1 MRYTNFSEKYNCL
14 YINSNQLLP
23 DTSGMTFKES
33 YKARKE
39 AFKKTYE
46 ERLKLYANNEC
57 RKEVEE
63 ELKKHK
69 GCEISEFLTI

>member
-1 MRYTNFSEKYNCL
+1 MRYTSFSEKDNCL

-33 YKARKE
+33 YKACKE

-46 ERLKLYANNEC
+46 ERLKMYANNEC